1 MQILDLRAA
10 DDDQRRQAAA
20 LLVAG
25 FRENW
30 PEAWPT
36 LEEALADVAQM
47 LDPERICRVALAD
60 DGTVLG
66 WIGGIP
72 EYDGN
77 VWELHPLVVA
87 PAQQRRG
94 IGRAL
99 VEDFEQQCAARG
111 GWTIWLG
118 SDDENNLTSLGGLD
132 VYPDVLGHIAAIR
145 NLRDHPYTFYQ
156 KLGFSIV
163 GIIPDANGFGKPDI
177 LLAKRIQRPSSE
189 RNFNHDK
196 HHPGDDAAR

>member
-1 MQILDLRAA
+1 MQICDLRAA
-10 DDDQRRQAAA
+10 TAKQRQQAAA
-20 LLVAG
+20 LLVDG

-36 LEEALADVAQM
+36 LEEALAEVAQM
-47 LDPERICRVALAD
+47 LDPERISRVALAEN
-60 DGTVLG
+60 GAVLG

-94 IGRAL
+94 VGRAL
-99 VEDFEQQCAARG
+99 VQDFEQQCAARG
-111 GWTIWLG
+111 GWTIRLG
-118 SDDENNLTSLGGLD
+118 SDDENTQTSLGGLD

-163 GIIPDANGFGKPDI
+163 GIIPDANGYGKPDI
-177 LLAKRIQRPSSE
+177 LLAKRIQRLEKEPQQ
-189 RNFNHDK
+189 
-196 HHPGDDAAR
+196 

>member
-1 MQILDLRAA
+1 MQILDLRAT
-10 DDDQRRQAAA
+10 DGERIRQAAA
-20 LLVAG
+20 LLVEG
-25 FRENW
+25 FRDNW

-36 LEEALADVAQM
+36 LEEALAEVQQM
-47 LDPERICRVALAD
+47 LAPERICRVALAAN
-60 DGTVLG
+60 GAVLG

-94 IGRAL
+94 VGRAL
-99 VEDFEQQCAARG
+99 VEDFERQCAARG
-111 GWTIWLG
+111 GWTIRLG
-118 SDDENNLTSLGGLD
+118 SDDENNQTSLGGLD
-132 VYPDVLGHIAAIR
+132 VYPDVLGQVAAIR
-145 NLRDHPYTFYQ
+145 NLREHPYAFYQ

-177 LLAKRIQRPSSE
+177 LLAKRIQRTP
-189 RNFNHDK
+189 
-196 HHPGDDAAR
+196 